1 MEEIKILQVLN
12 SLGRGGIE
20 SFITGVYN
28 YIDKSKVQ
36 FDFCIC
42 QGKETDHLDEVK
54 KLGANVFFY
63 PRFSPKNFFKFISW
77 WKKFFSEHSEYKI
90 IHAHVRSI
98 AYFYLTQAHKK
109 GLKTILHSHNT
120 SSNSQVGKF
129 ANLIRTYLLNKIKNS
144 NFIDYRFACSQ
155 DAGEWL
161 FGKKSDFKVIHNGIE
176 TDKFKY
182 NAFIRDEYR
191 TKLGIENNF
200 VIGHVGNGTEQKN
213 HFFILKVFK
222 EVLKNCSNAKLLLIG
237 KLDRI
242 EKEIS
247 SFIEEHNLQENIL
260 ILGVRDDVH
269 NLLQAM
275 DVFIFPSLYEGLG
288 IVAIEA
294 QCSGLPVICSDRIPL
309 ETKITD
315 NIEYISLDESIETW
329 EQHILAYYD
338 KKDRED
344 CSLQCKQAGYDI
356 QQIAID
362 LEKFYKDIYIK

>member
-1 MEEIKILQVLN
+1 MKILQVLN
-12 SLGRGGIE
+12 SFGRGGIE

-90 IHAHVRSI
+90 IHAHVPSS
-98 AYFYLTQAHKK
+98 AYIYLSEAHKR
-109 GLKTILHSHNT
+109 GLKTILHSHSASPISKT
-120 SSNSQVGKF
+120 GTIERYFRKF
-129 ANLIRTYLLNKIKNS
+129 LLGKIKNGS
-144 NFIDYRFACSQ
+144 FIDYRFACSQ
-155 DAGEWL
+155 KAGKWL
-161 FGKKSDFKVIHNGIE
+161 FGENSEFKVIYNGIA
-176 TDKFKY
+176 TQNFKY
-182 NAFIRDEYR
+182 NEIVRAEYR
-191 TKLGIENNF
+191 KTLNIGTNY
-200 VIGHVGNGTEQKN
+200 VIGHIGNGVEAKN
-213 HFFILKVFK
+213 HFFLLNVFK
-222 EVLKNCSNAKLLLIG
+222 EVLTDCPSAKLLLIG
-237 KLDRI
+237 KLGQI
-242 EKEIS
+242 ENDVRTFIS
-247 SFIEEHNLQENIL
+247 ENGLQNNVSV
-260 ILGVRDDVH
+260 LGCRDDVH

-275 DVFIFPSLYEGLG
+275 DVFVFPSIHEGLG

-294 QCSGLPVICSDRIPL
+294 QCSGLPVICSDRIPV

-315 NIEYISLDESIETW
+315 NIKYIPLEEPFEIW
-329 EQHILAYYD
+329 VQHILAYYD
-338 KKDRED
+338 KNDRKD

-362 LEKFYKDIYIK
+362 LEKFYTNIYQQI